1 MENEVNWIETKSLEG
16 ASNFD
21 LYISALYFSITT
33 ITTVGYGDIAGFS
46 TNERI
51 FCILLMIGGVI

>member
-1 MENEVNWIETKSLEG
+1 MNWIETKSLEG

-51 FCILLMIGGVI
+51 FCIMLMIGGVI